1 MSATGGHPTPKA
13 RPQTHTRHV
22 VNSRDSGNPESLKGF
37 QIAPPEF
44 SDKRIH
50 PVNNKPRKG
59 FIPNHPEFPDRGIPS
74 EFRRKAEFNRGIY
87 APPPP

>member
-1 MSATGGHPTPKA
+1 MSAIGGHPS
-13 RPQTHTRHV
+13 QNTHPHPYLTYRQFP
-22 VNSRDSGNPESLKGF
+22 SSGNPKSLKGF
-37 QIAPPEF
+37 HKTPPKF

-50 PVNNKPRKG
+50 PVKNKPRQG